1 MQKGVFVTATDT
13 GVGKTWLGQQLIR
26 VLVEQEIDV
35 APRKPVESGWSA
47 NNIEQSDAWKLAYAA
62 GKTEQLERICPNHFE
77 RAISPV
83 RAALLEGKVI
93 TLQQLKQQCLSQLK
107 KPQFLYV
114 EGAGGFY
121 SPLVSDGLNADFAE
135 QLGLPIIIVA
145 EDRLGCINQILLT
158 IEAARQRNLSIIAIF
173 LNKMNNLEITGM
185 DNKQELENYTD
196 IAIIDDV
203 KRLNQM
209 VIKQLLK

>member
-26 VLVEQEIDV
+26 VLVEQGIDV

-158 IEAARQRNLSIIAIF
+158 IEAARQRDLSIIAIF

>member
-26 VLVEQEIDV
+26 ALVEQGIDV
-35 APRKPVESGWSA
+35 APCKPVESGWSA

-83 RAALLEGKVI
+83 RAALLEGKAI

>member
-26 VLVEQEIDV
+26 ALVEQGIDV
-35 APRKPVESGWSA
+35 APRKPVESGWLA

-83 RAALLEGKVI
+83 RAALLEEKAI

-107 KPQFLYV
+107 KTQFLYV

-135 QLGLPIIIVA
+135 QLDLPIIIVA

-158 IEAARQRNLSIIAIF
+158 IEAARQRDLSIIAIF